1 MLTKKT
7 NKAPA
12 PSGLLTTMFTDIV
25 GSTQLKS
32 AVAGETSA
40 RRDTAYR
47 TEIKGPHDAVVLTC
61 IQEYEG
67 YVINSTGDGYCVT
80 FVDAEEAVLCALQV
94 QERLRVNPIPTPLGP
109 LQVRIGLHT
118 GMTGATGGDYTAVTL
133 DKTARVQSQ
142 AQGGQVFISRETHA
156 LVAGKMQGI
165 TFETA
170 GTFDLKGLGADG
182 LYRVALIPAL
192 PPDQTGAAVKSR
204 PFSSA
209 PVQAERPKRRTAK
222 RPPIFWLAAALTA
235 ALLAVLGYFLRARI
249 APLSPLLPTG
259 SVWAGSFRFLPPI
272 QNYGGSADL
281 SITQRTGDRFEGVYA
296 TENRKYQW
304 RVNGTD
310 HGDHLRWEFT
320 QVLQSPGTED
330 AVGKA
335 YVEATVKGD
344 QITGLFHEY
353 NNPGEVAALQL
364 RRSK

>member
-1 MLTKKT
+1 MFNKKT
-7 NKAPA
+7 RQKFT

-32 AVAGETSA
+32 TVPGETSA
-40 RRDTAYR
+40 RRDAAYR
-47 TEIKGPHDAVVLTC
+47 TDIKAPHDAVVLTC
-61 IQEYEG
+61 VQEFEG

-94 QERLRVNPIPTPLGP
+94 QERLRLSPIPTPLGP

-182 LYRVALIPAL
+182 LYRVALISAL
-192 PPDQTGAAVKSR
+192 PPAQVGAPVKSV
-204 PFSSA
+204 P
-209 PVQAERPKRRTAK
+209 ERPKRRTAK
-222 RPPIFWLAAALTA
+222 RTPIFWQAAALTA
-235 ALLAVLGYFLRARI
+235 VLLAVLGYSLRTRL
-249 APLSPLLPTG
+249 APLPPPLLPAG

-281 SITQRTGDRFEGVYA
+281 SITQRTGDQFEGIYA

-304 RVNGTD
+304 RVNGTE
-310 HGDHLRWEFT
+310 HGGRLRWEFT

-344 QITGLFHEY
+344 QITGLFHGY
-353 NNPGEVAALQL
+353 NNPGEMAALQL

>member
-1 MLTKKT
+1 MLARKT
-7 NKAPA
+7 NRVPA

-25 GSTQLKS
+25 SSTQLKNS
-32 AVAGETSA
+32 VPGETSA
-40 RRDTAYR
+40 RRDAAYR
-47 TEIKGPHDAVVLTC
+47 TKIKGPHDAVVLAC
-61 IQEYEG
+61 IQEFDG

-80 FVDAEEAVLCALQV
+80 FIDAEEAVLCALQV
-94 QERLRVNPIPTPLGP
+94 QERLRLSPIPTPLGP
-109 LQVRIGLHT
+109 LQLRIGLHT

-182 LYRVALIPAL
+182 LYRVALIPARV
-192 PPDQTGAAVKSR
+192 GAPVKSR
-204 PFSSA
+204 PFQ
-209 PVQAERPKRRTAK
+209 PERPERRPAQRT
-222 RPPIFWLAAALTA
+222 PIFWRTAALTA
-235 ALLAVLGYFLRARI
+235 ALLAVLGYFLRTRL
-249 APLSPLLPTG
+249 APLSPLLPAG
-259 SVWAGSFRFLPPI
+259 SVWSGSFRFLPPI
-272 QNYGGSADL
+272 QNYSGSADL
-281 SITQRTGDRFEGVYA
+281 SITQRTGNQFEGVYT

-310 HGDHLRWEFT
+310 HGGRLRWEFT
-320 QVLQSPGTED
+320 QALKNPGTED

-353 NNPGEVAALQL
+353 NNPGETAALQL

>member
-7 NKAPA
+7 DKVPA

-32 AVAGETSA
+32 RMPGETSA
-40 RRDTAYR
+40 RRDAAYR
-47 TEIKGPHDAVVLTC
+47 AEIKVPHDAIVLAC
-61 IQEYEG
+61 VQEFEG

-94 QERLRVNPIPTPLGP
+94 QERLRLSPIPTPPGP

-118 GMTGATGGDYTAVTL
+118 GMAGATGGDYTAATL

-156 LVAGKMQGI
+156 LVAGKLQGI

-182 LYRVALIPAL
+182 LYRVALISAL
-192 PPDQTGAAVKSR
+192 PPAQGDPLMKNTPLPPRR
-204 PFSSA
+204 PE
-209 PVQAERPKRRTAK
+209 QRPAK
-222 RPPIFWLAAALTA
+222 RQPIFWQAAALTVV
-235 ALLAVLGYFLRARI
+235 LLAVLGYFLRTRF
-249 APLSPLLPTG
+249 APPLPPLLPIG
-259 SVWAGSFRFLPPI
+259 SAWAGSFRFLPPI
-272 QNYGGSADL
+272 QNYGGSANL
-281 SITQRTGDRFEGVYA
+281 SITRRTGDQFEGIYA
-296 TENRKYQW
+296 TENGKYKW

-310 HGDHLRWEFT
+310 HNDHLRWEFT
-320 QVLQSPGTED
+320 QTLKSPGAED

-335 YVEATVKGD
+335 YVEATVEGD

-353 NNPGEVAALQL
+353 NSPGETAALQL